1 MNAIMM
7 EQLEKASS
15 SSTQNATAMW
25 VIGNDKIGF
34 PSYAQN
40 NINWN
45 TDKAF
50 NLVPLTDTKYEL
62 ILLVG
67 QNVNGVN
74 FKFFGQKGWG
84 LEWKGPGAYTAKE
97 GGDYI
102 KYASDGNF
110 NANATWPSGKYMVM
124 TVETSTSP
132 NELWVKALDELPS
145 YEIGE

>member
-1 MNAIMM
+1 M
-7 EQLEKASS
+7 
-15 SSTQNATAMW
+15 STGSTL
-25 VIGNDKIGF
+25 
-34 PSYAQN
+34 S
-40 NINWN
+40 
-45 TDKAF
+45 
-50 NLVPLTDTKYEL
+50 
-62 ILLVG
+62 
-67 QNVNGVN
+67 
-74 FKFFGQKGWG
+74 FFGQKGWG

-145 YEIGE
+145 YEMGE

>member
-1 MNAIMM
+1 
-7 EQLEKASS
+7 
-15 SSTQNATAMW
+15 MW

-62 ILLVG
+62 IPTYEQFFKRG
-67 QNVNGVN
+67 QLQVFRTEGMGTGI
-74 FKFFGQKGWG
+74 KS
-84 LEWKGPGAYTAKE
+84 PGAYTAKE

-102 KYASDGNF
+102 KYASK
-110 NANATWPSGKYMVM
+110 AT
-124 TVETSTSP
+124 
-132 NELWVKALDELPS
+132 VKDTYLDAGGCPDA
-145 YEIGE
+145 